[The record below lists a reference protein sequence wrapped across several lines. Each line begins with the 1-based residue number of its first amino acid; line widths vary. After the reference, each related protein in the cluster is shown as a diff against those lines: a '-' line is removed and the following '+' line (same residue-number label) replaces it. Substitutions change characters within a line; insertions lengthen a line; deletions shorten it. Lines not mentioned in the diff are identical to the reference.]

1 LAIQVKK
8 EKGVTQIVMH
18 DEMTIYTALEQT
30 NELLPHLTV
39 NSELQINLS
48 AVSEIDSAGVQILMF
63 LKQESK
69 HKNIKLSLI
78 QHSQAV
84 VEVFELLNLSSYF
97 GDPIMISAD
106 WVRS

>member
-1 LAIQVKK
+1 LTIQAKK
-8 EKGVTQIVMH
+8 EDGITQVIMQ

-30 NELLPHLTV
+30 NELLPHLKID
-39 NSELQINLS
+39 SELQINLS
-48 AVSEIDSAGVQILMF
+48 AVSEIDSAGVQILML

-69 HKNIKLSLI
+69 HKNIKLSLT

-97 GDPIMISAD
+97 GDPIIISAD
-106 WVRS
+106 WASS